1 MARDPWWWNTVCL
14 FHMDGADSGTTFT
27 DETGINTVV
36 VGGSAVTST
45 TSPKFGTAS
54 GYFPGGN
61 SDRVRIEPDW
71 SNDHN
76 FAGGNL
82 TIEAWFK
89 TDNVSRDDMTIIEKD
104 DGAYAA
110 GSWALRMNETGAS
123 VGDIAFYL
131 RDYHATN
138 AMLISSGSGYDD
150 NAWHHVAVTR
160 NEDRW
165 KLFVDGTVQDS
176 ETFATAL
183 TDLNT
188 DGAVTY
194 IYIGNSKTAS
204 RGWTGYLDD
213 VRITK
218 GYPRYTV
225 NFPVPTAALG
235 DEPDTGSRT
244 GATGA
249 TGPDGMNVPGE
260 EGNSGSASFP
270 PLTLPVPPQ
279 EYSADD
285 QNQVRRLVE
294 AAFRQ

>member
-1 MARDPWWWNTVCL
+1 
-14 FHMDGADSGTTFT
+14 MDGADSGTTFT
-27 DETGINTVV
+27 EETGINTVV

-45 TSPKFGTAS
+45 TSPKYGTAS

-61 SDRVRIEPDW
+61 SDRVRLEPDW

-82 TIEAWFK
+82 TIECWFK
-89 TDNVSRDDMTIIEKD
+89 TDNVSRDDMTLLEKD

-110 GSWALRMNETGAS
+110 GSWALRMNDAGAS
-123 VGDIAFYL
+123 TGDIAFYL

-138 AMLISSGSGYDD
+138 PMMVSASSGFDD

-165 KLFVDGTVQDS
+165 KLFVDGGVQDS

-183 TDLNT
+183 TDLMT
-188 DGAVTY
+188 DGANTY

-225 NFPVPTAALG
+225 TFTPPTAALG
-235 DEPDTGSRT
+235 DEADTGSRT
-244 GATGA
+244 GPAGA
-249 TGPDGMNVPGE
+249 TGPNGSNIPGE
-260 EGNSGSASFP
+260 DGNDGAIAVTYV
-270 PLTLPVPPQ
+270 PLAPAPS
-279 EYSADD
+279 EYDVRD
-285 QNQVRRLVE
+285 QTELRRALE
-294 AAFRQ
+294 TAFRQ

>member
-45 TSPKFGTAS
+45 SSPKFGTAS

-71 SNDHN
+71 SQDHN
-76 FAGGNL
+76 FAMGNF
-82 TIEAWFK
+82 TIECWFK
-89 TDNVSRDDMTIIEKD
+89 TDNVSRDDMTLMEKD
-104 DGAYAA
+104 SGAYAA
-110 GSWALRMNETGAS
+110 GSWALRMNDAGAS

-138 AMLISSGSGYDD
+138 PMMVSSSSGYDD
-150 NAWHHVAVTR
+150 NSWHHVAVTR

-165 KLFVDGTVQDS
+165 KLFVDGTVQAS
-176 ETFATAL
+176 ATHTGAV
-183 TDLNT
+183 TDLMT
-188 DGAVTY
+188 DGANTY

-249 TGPDGMNVPGE
+249 TGPDGLNIPGE
-260 EGNSGSASFP
+260 DGNSVGATFTFVALP
-270 PLTLPVPPQ
+270 PAPPQ
-279 EYSADD
+279 YDKND
-285 QNQVRRLVE
+285 QDQVRRLVE
-294 AAFRQ
+294 QAFR